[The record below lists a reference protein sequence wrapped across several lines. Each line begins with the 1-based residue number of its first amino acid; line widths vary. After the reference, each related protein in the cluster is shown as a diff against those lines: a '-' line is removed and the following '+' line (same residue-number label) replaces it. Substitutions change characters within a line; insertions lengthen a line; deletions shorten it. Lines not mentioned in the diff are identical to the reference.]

1 MSQPTS
7 PWVQVTLADV
17 QACLLAEALS
27 LAQARAAQRQQADPF
42 GVHLPKVVA
51 RVRAKVAN
59 APGAVL
65 SGDALAVPPELADQ
79 TALLVAHAVVLP
91 LAAGNPH
98 LFGDDARAAVARA
111 EQDLDD
117 VAAGRL
123 AVSLP
128 VDGLPSNPVASSG
141 RIQPVSGNPRESTRD
156 ALRGL

>member
-1 MSQPTS
+1 MSPSIS

-42 GVHLPKVVA
+42 TIHLPKIVA
-51 RVRAKVAN
+51 RVRAKAAS

-65 SGDALAVPPELADQ
+65 SADPLAVPPELADQ
-79 TALLVAHAVVLP
+79 TALLVAHAIALP
-91 LAAGNPH
+91 LASANPH
-98 LFGDDARAAVARA
+98 LFVDDARAAIARA

-117 VAAGRL
+117 AAAGRL

-128 VDGLPSNPVASSG
+128 ADPLSITPVAAKG
-141 RIQPVSGNPRESTRD
+141 HIQPVSGQPRESTRD
-156 ALRGL
+156 TLRGL